1 MITHNQGIKKIQ
13 SNLKHYTVVITT
25 SAFAFGI
32 GYLVSPVMATDP
44 VAQQCIKQQSQ
55 YWNELEL
62 MKQDTQKNLINEIT
76 HIQTGMANN
85 NKSNKDGLGL

>member
-1 MITHNQGIKKIQ
+1 MITQNQGIKKIQ

-44 VAQQCIKQQSQ
+44 VAQQCINQQSE
-55 YWNELEL
+55 YWNQLEEAKKL
-62 MKQDTQKNLINEIT
+62 LGGIQKD
-76 HIQTGMANN
+76 MAEN
-85 NKSNKDGLGL
+85 NKDNKEGLGL